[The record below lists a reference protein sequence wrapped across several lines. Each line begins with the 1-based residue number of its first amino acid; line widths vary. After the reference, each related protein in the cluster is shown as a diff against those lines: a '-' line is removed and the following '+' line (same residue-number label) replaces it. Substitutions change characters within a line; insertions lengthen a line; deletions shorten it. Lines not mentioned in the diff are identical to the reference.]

1 MQVYILLKRRIEKKT
16 YRSKE
21 EMKEMLDTYYFVGR
35 ITTEQ
40 YKELTEM
47 LKEA

>member
-16 YRSKE
+16 YPSKE
-21 EMKEMLDTYYFVGR
+21 EMQEMLDTYYFVGR

>member
-1 MQVYILLKRRIEKKT
+1 MYPSKKEMQG
-16 YRSKE
+16 
-21 EMKEMLDTYYFVGR
+21 MLDTYYFVGR

-47 LKEA
+47 FRGM